1 MNVTD
6 QIRQYSILYGASD
19 NTNPA
24 SIAAAKKLNY
34 AEGASIQKPSD
45 DRVSLIPYTLKY
57 QDTAGLFGAEN
68 HFVKVQ
74 MKVFGAPSI
83 CFPEN
88 TYLCAEFSEETF
100 VAEDPYTWPN
110 QGLIMPGEA
119 IILDGYDETSDGSC
133 GAETICWNGY
143 EPSRLLEDT
152 FPSVPSPYVS
162 VQLDNLKT
170 GNQYID
176 DWLDVRLYTRDRMEH
191 PYDLMYVRPNDFFYV
206 GFHARNTKRLS
217 YNVNVTVGEQYLDE
231 SQIEDRRYIA
241 KLIR

>member
-1 MNVTD
+1 
-6 QIRQYSILYGASD
+6 
-19 NTNPA
+19 
-24 SIAAAKKLNY
+24 
-34 AEGASIQKPSD
+34 
-45 DRVSLIPYTLKY
+45 
-57 QDTAGLFGAEN
+57 
-68 HFVKVQ
+68 
-74 MKVFGAPSI
+74 
-83 CFPEN
+83 
-88 TYLCAEFSEETF
+88 
-100 VAEDPYTWPN
+100 
-110 QGLIMPGEA
+110 
-119 IILDGYDETSDGSC
+119 
-133 GAETICWNGY
+133 
-143 EPSRLLEDT
+143 LLEDT